1 MRLVCSKKHALVLQ
15 ATCSQIQFLQYV
27 KTGKEGVFA
36 SWKHQ
41 GGEGLEGGYMLPT
54 CAGGLTSV
62 FVVSQG
68 VQDRDDV
75 PHYLVVLSH
84 LQTVR

>member
-1 MRLVCSKKHALVLQ
+1 M
-15 ATCSQIQFLQYV
+15 V
-27 KTGKEGVFA
+27 KV
-36 SWKHQ
+36 W
-41 GGEGLEGGYMLPT
+41 EGLGRWLYVAT

-75 PHYLVVLSH
+75 PHYLVVPSH